1 MATPNDL
8 LGILENLDDAE
19 FKKFKWF
26 LQQAEVLD
34 GFPAIPKS
42 QLQKADRTDT
52 VDEITDAHHKNAV
65 EVTVKVLRLIQKN
78 DLVQRL
84 LILNSTSKET
94 LTACQ
99 KTLKSNVQKRFQH
112 LFEKASKSG
121 NQMLINDIYNEL
133 YITETRKNETGS
145 SKTEQTINMEDFFK
159 TTPSQHAPMR
169 TLMTKAGSGVGKT
182 VLTQKFA
189 LDWAED
195 KMFKDIQFVFPLT
208 FRELNLLKDREC
220 SWIQLLHHF
229 FADIKEAGNCGFDKL
244 HTVFILDGLD
254 ECRLPLDLHNNEI
267 LTDVT
272 ESASVDALLTNLIT
286 GKVFPTARVW
296 ITTTPEAAGQIPP
309 GYVHMVTEVRGFTD
323 AKKDEYLR
331 KRFRNKELAN
341 RIISHIKASRS
352 LHIMCR
358 IPVFCWITATVL
370 EDKLKTSET
379 GELPK
384 SLTEMYAHFLLVQC
398 KVGNEGAE
406 THPRW
411 ITETSKMILS
421 LGKLAFEQL
430 KKENLMFCETD
441 LAECGIHPRV
451 ASFYPGVFSNIL
463 KEELGP
469 NQGKLFSFV
478 HLSFQEFLSA
488 LHVIVSFINSGVN
501 LLSEED
507 STSQQSAVNPD
518 QPAGKH
524 LFQRAVDEALQSPN
538 GHLDLFLRF
547 LVGLSLQ
554 TNQVLLQDLI
564 NQSGSSFQP
573 NQETVQYIKQKIQE
587 KPSPDRCIILFHC
600 LMELKDHSLVEEIQ
614 QYLSSDSLSSN
625 KLSAAQWS
633 ALVSILL
640 SSELDVFDL
649 KKFCPSEKGL
659 LQLLPLVQASSVSLL
674 RGCKLSKRS
683 CKALASVLSSQ
694 SCKLRELDLSYNDV
708 KDAGVQELIGGL
720 KNPLCRL
727 ETLRLSSCNLSS
739 ESGKALSSVLSC
751 QSSSLKELDL
761 SNNYLKDSG
770 IQQLSLG
777 LESPRCRLEI
787 LRLTDCALT
796 WKGCD
801 SVAFFLSSS
810 VRQLDLSMNNLQDSG
825 VQVFTTGLENPR
837 CKLETLR
844 LTSCNLS
851 GQSCDILASVLASQ
865 TSSLRVLE
873 LNNNNLQDS
882 GVKLLSVGL
891 ESPCCKLE
899 ALRLTNCRLSEG
911 SCEPL
916 ASTLSSETSS
926 LKELDL
932 SNNDLQDSGVK
943 LISAGLQSPQCI
955 LETLRLS
962 GCLVTEEGCSSLASA
977 LSFNPSHL
985 RELDLSY
992 NHPGDSGVKLL
1003 SAGLEDPQWRL
1014 ETLKCL

>member
-727 ETLRLSSCNLSS
+727 ETLRLS
-739 ESGKALSSVLSC
+739 
-751 QSSSLKELDL
+751 
-761 SNNYLKDSG
+761 
-770 IQQLSLG
+770 
-777 LESPRCRLEI
+777 
-787 LRLTDCALT
+787 
-796 WKGCD
+796 
-801 SVAFFLSSS
+801 
-810 VRQLDLSMNNLQDSG
+810 
-825 VQVFTTGLENPR
+825 
-837 CKLETLR
+837 
-844 LTSCNLS
+844 
-851 GQSCDILASVLASQ
+851 
-865 TSSLRVLE
+865 
-873 LNNNNLQDS
+873 
-882 GVKLLSVGL
+882 
-891 ESPCCKLE
+891 
-899 ALRLTNCRLSEG
+899 
-911 SCEPL
+911 
-916 ASTLSSETSS
+916 
-926 LKELDL
+926 
-932 SNNDLQDSGVK
+932 
-943 LISAGLQSPQCI
+943 
-955 LETLRLS
+955 

-1014 ETLKCL
+1014 ETLKMEHCGEQRIKRGLWKYACELTLDPNTAHRNLLLSEDNREVTLVEEDQPYHFHPDRFDTFKQLLCRNGLTGRCYWEVKIKNCFHVAVAYRGISRRGEGDDCKLGGNDKSWGLYSYLMGRSVWHNNTETAKSVHFEKSDRVAVYLDWPAGFVSFYKVSSDTQIHIHTFDCRFTEPLYPGFGLEYRDGGFTTSYGNSSVSLCPIDETPVSQTI